1 MDLKL
6 VNAVSTRVHEW
17 KDHVANHMNSNGLQT
32 HTVRGGGLG
41 ACVPHAEM
49 FTS

>member
-17 KDHVANHMNSNGLQT
+17 KDHVAKPHGMQT
-32 HTVRGGGLG
+32 HMVRGGGLG